1 MDDPG
6 FFYIAVSEIVFL
18 SLIGFI
24 AGWLIVM
31 DAVPQPKN
39 AVKWSVALFFAALL
53 AVMASNT
60 PVMIVSLFQ
69 IKPYFLL
76 VFGIVFGFY
85 LNRYNDRVAD
95 EKRSVAKVV
104 LTYVASLS
112 GLIFL
117 NILTYSAALLLIYLQ
132 SS

>member
-85 LNRYNDRVAD
+85 LNRYNDRLAE
-95 EKRSVAKVV
+95 EKRTVAKVL
-104 LTYVASLS
+104 LTYIGSLS

-117 NILTYSAALLLIYLQ
+117 NMLTYSAALLLIYLR

>member
-85 LNRYNDRVAD
+85 LNRYNDRVAE
-95 EKRSVAKVV
+95 EKRTVAKVL

-117 NILTYSAALLLIYLQ
+117 NILTYSAALLLIYLR